1 MFTRALVVL
10 LFLIPV
16 LGVLS
21 AIGSLLTLVSD

>member
-1 MFTRALVVL
+1 MLTRALVAL

-21 AIGSLLTLVSD
+21 AIVSLLTLVSD